1 MGKFSQFCSKGFTA
15 SSIHV
20 LCVNFVKF
28 GEPKIGKLVC
38 CLPDKKKQIF
48 SSLFRSGFCPYRVQN
63 LPGSAADNV
72 LRVPQISSKSFISGG
87 VIAERG
93 NTVETRDKVFQ
104 YSAEA

>member
-38 CLPDKKKQIF
+38 CLPDKKNKYF
-48 SSLFRSGFCPYRVQN
+48 PRSFALASALIVSKICQGQRQTMYSECPKFHPNR
-63 LPGSAADNV
+63 
-72 LRVPQISSKSFISGG
+72 SFP
-87 VIAERG
+87 AEL
-93 NTVETRDKVFQ
+93 
-104 YSAEA
+104 